1 MRQYPQRSHLVG
13 SHCLHSYHRL
23 IQAFANDLPVS
34 PPCALIHL
42 ACPSC
47 IASLLNP
54 LRQALQKAG
63 ITDPSKC
70 YFVDDSLKNLKAA
83 HALGWGHLAHFCEH
97 DLEVVEG
104 GLVKRLPKY
113 EAGSKTEEGIDIV
126 SNLQQLRT
134 VWPEIFKEGQ

>member
-1 MRQYPQRSHLVG
+1 MSDPIVSTHTTA
-13 SHCLHSYHRL
+13 L
-23 IQAFANDLPVS
+23 IQAPATDLPLS
-34 PPCALIHL
+34 PFCPPIHIACLPCN
-42 ACPSC
+42 
-47 IASLLNP
+47 ASLLNA
-54 LRQALQKAG
+54 LHQALKKAG